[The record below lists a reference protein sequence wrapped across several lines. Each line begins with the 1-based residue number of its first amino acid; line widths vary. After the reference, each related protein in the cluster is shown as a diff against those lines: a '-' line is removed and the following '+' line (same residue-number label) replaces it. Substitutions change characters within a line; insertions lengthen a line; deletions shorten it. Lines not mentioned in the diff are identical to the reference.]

1 MERGN
6 DLNSISWFSGHSLS
20 RSIAKEIALEPR
32 SNCVC
37 PTRQLSFTQGI
48 QPLRS
53 ALWRQQEC
61 ALVLL
66 LGSVSHH
73 GFRTTYLSRKLA
85 RYRGLSCGAAAQ
97 ALSQ

>member
-1 MERGN
+1 MARGN

-20 RSIAKEIALEPR
+20 RSIAKEITLEPR

-37 PTRQLSFTQGI
+37 PTHQLSFTQEI

-53 ALWRQQEC
+53 SLWWQQEC

-73 GFRTTYLSRKLA
+73 GFRSTYLSRKLA
-85 RYRGLSCGAAAQ
+85 RHRGLSGCAAAQ
-97 ALSQ
+97 ALSL